1 LINESNEKDKNITD
15 KNSSE
20 LLKNEDHQKLLN
32 EKNREN
38 SLNEF
43 TNVNEFENK
52 IITKKI
58 VLNSKEENIANVSK
72 TNENYSTTP
81 NKVNSED
88 FSNII
93 NSPVLIDDEKINKE
107 NKEKRNT
114 IAKESDNSKE
124 SFNSNNNTSLKSN
137 ILNLKKPKLSNKKKG
152 N

>member
-1 LINESNEKDKNITD
+1 MINESNEKDKNITD